1 MKRTDTFNSG
11 LSENDI
17 TDESVFLNRRQ
28 ILRQLGFIGA
38 GSLLASTS
46 THASA
51 SLLDLLGRNNA
62 PSEEG
67 FRTEPLSFTAA
78 ERTPEQILT
87 AEDKITGYNNFYE
100 FGTDKG
106 DPRRNAQA
114 LQVNPWTLTVGGEVR
129 QPLTLD
135 YDDLFRCQL
144 EERIYRLRCV
154 EAWSMGLPCVGF
166 PLAALLKQADPTSDA
181 R

>member
-1 MKRTDTFNSG
+1 MKRTDTYNSG

-46 THASA
+46 GHASA

-67 FRTEPLSFTAA
+67 FRTEPLSFTAPD
-78 ERTPEQILT
+78 RNPEQILT

-114 LQVNPWTLTVGGEVR
+114 LQVNPWTLTVGG
-129 QPLTLD
+129 
-135 YDDLFRCQL
+135 
-144 EERIYRLRCV
+144 
-154 EAWSMGLPCVGF
+154 
-166 PLAALLKQADPTSDA
+166 
-181 R
+181 